1 MHFVALLQAAQDR
14 DGVLNRRLADH
25 HRLEPTLQRR
35 VFLNVFPVFLQRRRA
50 DGMQFTARE
59 LGLEHVRRVRRAFRR
74 TGADDGVKLV
84 DEKDDLALRIGD
96 FFQERFKPFLE
107 LAAEFSAGQH

>member
-1 MHFVALLQAAQDR
+1 MDFVAFLQPAQDR

-50 DGMQFTARE
+50 DGMKLPARE
-59 LGLEHVRRVRRAFRR
+59 LGLEHV
-74 TGADDGVKLV
+74 
-84 DEKDDLALRIGD
+84 
-96 FFQERFKPFLE
+96 
-107 LAAEFSAGQH
+107 